1 MLYINYKN
9 EDGTI
14 ETIEDMRGMSKTDK
28 KELINNYNML
38 DGYYA
43 STRASKEFYTDNN
56 RKIIL
61 VYNLS
66 NDTEYHFL
74 DMSEMRALIY
84 CYMINNSLTSQL
96 HNEEKR
102 KELKS
107 KITYAKYSM
116 LLGDY
121 CVRNDTAI
129 QNPLY

>member
-1 MLYINYKN
+1 M
-9 EDGTI
+9 
-14 ETIEDMRGMSKTDK
+14 
-28 KELINNYNML
+28 
-38 DGYYA
+38 
-43 STRASKEFYTDNN
+43 
-56 RKIIL
+56 L

-121 CVRNDTAI
+121 CVINDTAI